1 MSSVFAKRNS
11 FAFDL
16 LTQLLY
22 LRIDNF
28 LNYVIMDKIRTGIAS
43 YGMSGSV
50 FHAPF
55 IANHPGFELY
65 AIVQRRSDSA
75 LERYPSVK
83 IMRSYDDLLADKSIQ
98 LVVVNTPDVTH
109 YDFVK
114 QALLADK
121 HVIVEKPFVFT
132 VREGEELIAL
142 AESRERMLAVY
153 QNRRWDG
160 DFMTV
165 KQVVDSGVLGR
176 VVEFQSAYQRYRN
189 YIQPGTWKEKADKR
203 VGLTYNLGS
212 HMIDQA
218 VVLFGLPEAVYA
230 DIDHLREGTEVDD
243 YYHIHLHY
251 PTVKV
256 TLRASYLIRE
266 ETPRYYIHGTAG
278 SFIKYGLDPQE
289 EALKI
294 GSSPT
299 SPDWGTDKE
308 ATYGLL
314 NTDINKLHFRGKIE
328 TLPGNYMG
336 FYEDIYQSLTTGNK
350 PQTNAISVL
359 PVIRII
365 EAAFESN
372 EKKQA
377 VYL

>member
-1 MSSVFAKRNS
+1 ME
-11 FAFDL
+11 
-16 LTQLLY
+16 
-22 LRIDNF
+22 
-28 LNYVIMDKIRTGIAS
+28 KIRTGIAS

-65 AIVQRRSDSA
+65 AIVQRSSDSA

-83 IMRSYDDLLADKSIQ
+83 IMRSYNELLADKTIQ

-109 YDFVK
+109 YEFTK
-114 QALLADK
+114 QALQAGK

-132 VREGEELIAL
+132 VSEGEELIAL
-142 AESRERMLAVY
+142 AKKYERMLCVY

-165 KQVVDSGVLGR
+165 KQVINSGVLGR

-189 YIQPGTWKEKADKR
+189 QIQPGTWKEKADQR

-218 VVLFGLPEAVYA
+218 VNLFGVPQAVYA
-230 DIDHLREGTEVDD
+230 DIDKLREGTEVDD
-243 YYHIHLHY
+243 YYHILLHY
-251 PTVKV
+251 PHVKV
-256 TLRASYLIRE
+256 NLRASYLIRE
-266 ETPRYYIHGTAG
+266 ETPRYYIHGTKG

-294 GSSPT
+294 GLSPT
-299 SPDWGTDKE
+299 TPRWGMDEE

-314 NTDINKLHFRGKIE
+314 STDLNGLHFRGKIE
-328 TLPGNYMG
+328 TIPGNYMG
-336 FYEDIYQSLTTGNK
+336 FYEDIYQSFKKGCK
-350 PQTNAISVL
+350 PQTEASAVL

-365 EAAFESN
+365 EAAFESS

-377 VYL
+377 VVL